1 MLILSVKVPKR
12 SHADGERYER
22 VVLNFPDGSEGVVH
36 FFHTSGQH
44 MKVGFEMPEAVGI
57 RRGSSV
63 DEVPPEKLAAFIGGL
78 SKVAEACRLAGPSA

>member
-22 VVLNFPDGSEGVVH
+22 IVLNFPDGSEGVVH

-44 MKVGFEMPEAVGI
+44 MKVGFELPGAVGI
-57 RRGSSV
+57 RRGSSL
-63 DEVPPEKLAAFIGGL
+63 DEVPPEKLAAFVDVL
-78 SKVAEACRLAGPSA
+78 SKCADSIDSGRSR